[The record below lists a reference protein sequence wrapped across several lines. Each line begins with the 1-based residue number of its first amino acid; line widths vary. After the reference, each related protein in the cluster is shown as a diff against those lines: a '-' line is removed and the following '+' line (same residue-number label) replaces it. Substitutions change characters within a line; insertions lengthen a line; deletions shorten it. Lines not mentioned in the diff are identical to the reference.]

1 MGIHFEDALGLSP
14 YALQLKLD
22 RAEAISSNLANVDT
36 PGYLARDLDYTAV
49 MASVTASVN
58 STLEQGDSVSAPG
71 SEDLLYR
78 VPYQT
83 SQDGN
88 TVELQVEQGKF
99 AQNAVA
105 FDTSITFLNQQFKG
119 LKTAIEG
126 S

>member
-1 MGIHFEDALGLSP
+1 MGIHFEEALGLSP

-36 PGYLARDLDYTAV
+36 PGYLARDLDYASV
-49 MASVTASVN
+49 MASVET
-58 STLEQGDSVSAPG
+58 TLAEGDSVSAPSG
-71 SEDLLYR
+71 DDLLYR

>member
-1 MGIHFEDALGLSP
+1 MSISFDDALGLSP
-14 YALQLKLD
+14 YAMQLKLD
-22 RAEAISSNLANVDT
+22 RAEVISSNLANVDT
-36 PGYLARDLDYTAV
+36 PGYLARDLDYSAV
-49 MASVTASVN
+49 MASVASSFDQDDN
-58 STLEQGDSVSAPG
+58 VSAPS

-99 AQNAVA
+99 AQNAVS
-105 FDTSITFLNQQFKG
+105 FDTSVTFLNQTFKG

>member
-1 MGIHFEDALGLSP
+1 MSISFDDALGLSP
-14 YALQLKLD
+14 YAMQLKLD
-22 RAEAISSNLANVDT
+22 RAEVISSNLANVDT
-36 PGYLARDLDYTAV
+36 PGYLARDLDYSSV
-49 MASVTASVN
+49 MASVAS
-58 STLEQGDSVSAPG
+58 SFDQGDNVSAPS

-99 AQNAVA
+99 AQNAVS
-105 FDTSITFLNQQFKG
+105 FDTSVTFLNQTFKG

>member
-1 MGIHFEDALGLSP
+1 M
-14 YALQLKLD
+14 QLKLD
-22 RAEAISSNLANVDT
+22 RAEVISSNLANVDT
-36 PGYLARDLDYTAV
+36 PGYLARDLDYSAV
-49 MASVTASVN
+49 MASVAS
-58 STLEQGDSVSAPG
+58 SFDQGDNVSAPS

-99 AQNAVA
+99 AQNAVS
-105 FDTSITFLNQQFKG
+105 FDTSVTFLNQTFKG

>member
-1 MGIHFEDALGLSP
+1 MGIHFEEALGLSP

-36 PGYLARDLDYTAV
+36 PGYLARDLDYASV
-49 MASVTASVN
+49 MASVET
-58 STLEQGDSVSAPG
+58 TLAQGDSVSAPSG
-71 SEDLLYR
+71 DDLLYR